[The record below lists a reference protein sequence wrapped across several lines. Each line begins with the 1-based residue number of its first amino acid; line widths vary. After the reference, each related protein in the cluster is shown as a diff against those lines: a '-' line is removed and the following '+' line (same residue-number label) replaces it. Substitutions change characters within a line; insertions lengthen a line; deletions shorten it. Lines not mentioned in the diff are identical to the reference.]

1 MHVYKELRFEGNK
14 PGLDSL
20 AKNIYT
26 VFPIMSEIKLLMLRS
41 QFIMEKIPGVTDMLR
56 FVILFHYK
64 RTS

>member
-1 MHVYKELRFEGNK
+1 
-14 PGLDSL
+14 
-20 AKNIYT
+20 
-26 VFPIMSEIKLLMLRS
+26 MSEIKLLMLRS